1 MFLAYPFLG
10 LLSVVLA
17 GLTWLL
23 APLLAKTVQPDGNLP
38 RRLRWFQT
46 FDATCFEGRQP
57 QYGMTGTDQEV
68 AEGWLRRNPGYGF
81 DYWPLGCKF
90 DPVAWRVLR
99 YQVDE
104 AGNVSFFAV
113 GPGGRFNWTGKRG
126 WLRWK
131 LGWKA
136 WNMYD
141 AVTGG
146 WKSTPFGPDWR
157 IPICCTL
164 SK

>member
-1 MFLAYPFLG
+1 MFLVYPLMAIA
-10 LLSVVLA
+10 SIALA

-38 RRLRWFQT
+38 RWCRWCQT

-57 QYGMTGTDQEV
+57 QYGMTGTDQQV

-90 DPVAWRVLR
+90 DPSAWHVVTDRQDGSLFVAT
-99 YQVDE
+99 
-104 AGNVSFFAV
+104 
-113 GPGGRFNWTGKRG
+113 GPGGRFCIEGKLG
-126 WLRWK
+126 LRFK
-131 LGWKA
+131 FGWKA
-136 WNMYD
+136 LNMWD
-141 AVTGG
+141 GENMR
-146 WKSTPFGPDWR
+146 WKTAPWGPEWR
-157 IPICCTL
+157 IPICFTL